1 MAISCR
7 TCKRHL
13 STYALSILSIKGSKR
28 VGLSARLS
36 CHFLLSLDQLQ
47 VGRRAIDAPPI
58 SFFFFFFTAMP
69 TQGLQSKRGDGS
81 EQPNVV
87 DKPGG
92 APQDG
97 GGGAIAPKLA
107 RRSHFTW

>member
-1 MAISCR
+1 
-7 TCKRHL
+7 
-13 STYALSILSIKGSKR
+13 
-28 VGLSARLS
+28 
-36 CHFLLSLDQLQ
+36 
-47 VGRRAIDAPPI
+47 
-58 SFFFFFFTAMP
+58 MP